1 MNFRSGIAIE
11 SRSVSSSGSPAGADS
26 TGEGLGAGVGV
37 KLRFQNVSILR
48 AGHFHTGDDEFGV
61 GESSEQPLRGA
72 RKIQLLGQ
80 DKDCLQVTYF
90 DPGEH
95 LLNPLHARRRSA
107 TAYI

>member
-1 MNFRSGIAIE
+1 MKSMMFFDLNDLFTECRLSD
-11 SRSVSSSGSPAGADS
+11 VQPFGSPS
-26 TGEGLGAGVGV
+26 
-37 KLRFQNVSILR
+37 
-48 AGHFHTGDDEFGV
+48 
-61 GESSEQPLRGA
+61 
-72 RKIQLLGQ
+72 KIQLLGQ